1 MIAVA
6 RAAER
11 GIGAALV
18 PVQLSESWF
27 ASGGLVRLFSHELET
42 PDSYY
47 IVCQPEVADNADVVA
62 LRDWAVKTFG
72 TLR

>member
-18 PVQLSESWF
+18 PRRLSQRWF
-27 ASGGLVRLFSHELET
+27 DSGTLVRLFEHELRSKDAYYLVSDNSKA
-42 PDSYY
+42 DSEN
-47 IVCQPEVADNADVVA
+47 VQR
-62 LRDWAVKTFG
+62 LRDWVLSNLAEDP
-72 TLR
+72 